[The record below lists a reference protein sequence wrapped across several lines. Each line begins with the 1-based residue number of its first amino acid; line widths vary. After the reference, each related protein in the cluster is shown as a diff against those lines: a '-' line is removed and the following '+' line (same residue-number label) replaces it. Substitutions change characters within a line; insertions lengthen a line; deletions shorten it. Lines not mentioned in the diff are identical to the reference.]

1 MKKKLIFLCILIFI
15 VYILFFPQDAVTAAT
30 DGLVLWYER
39 VLPSLLPFAILSNIL
54 IYSGFTGYLVKL
66 LYPLLRLILPA
77 SRNGSFVLLSGFLFG
92 FPMGSKNCAEMLK
105 CGQLEYQ
112 EAEILFMVTNN
123 ISPVFISSYI
133 LCQELHMPSLI
144 PLSYLVIFLPP
155 LIAGRLLFFFTE
167 KKQSVSNHST
177 TYKKPASGSQINFKI
192 IDAGIMNGFETLVR
206 IGGYIML
213 FSILIS
219 LVEKLPLPK
228 PVLLLLENVLEI
240 TNGINCL
247 ANTDWSIQTKYILA
261 MTATAFGGLSGIAQT
276 SSMVKGTSLSMKKYC
291 LVKLFLTLC
300 TFLLAVAVS
309 VFLF

>member
-15 VYILFFPQDAVTAAT
+15 VYILFFPQDAVTAAA

-192 IDAGIMNGFETLVR
+192 IDAGIMNGFETLTR
-206 IGGYIML
+206 LGGYIML
-213 FSILIS
+213 FSMIAS
-219 LVEKLPLPK
+219 LLQKLPIPHILTLILTGM
-228 PVLLLLENVLEI
+228 VEI
-240 TNGINCL
+240 TNGIAMLPDSGLPKSTQYVL
-247 ANTDWSIQTKYILA
+247 AVLY
-261 MTATAFGGLSGIAQT
+261 TAFGGLSGIAQT
-276 SSMVKGTSLSMKKYC
+276 IRDTPLSIKRYCIAKLLLAACCGLLAC
-291 LVKLFLTLC
+291 LVSQIFHL
-300 TFLLAVAVS
+300 
-309 VFLF
+309 

>member
-15 VYILFFPQDAVTAAT
+15 VYILFFPQDAVTAAA

-167 KKQSVSNHST
+167 KKQSVSNQLHHIQ
-177 TYKKPASGSQINFKI
+177 KASIW
-192 IDAGIMNGFETLVR
+192 
-206 IGGYIML
+206 
-213 FSILIS
+213 IS
-219 LVEKLPLPK
+219 NK
-228 PVLLLLENVLEI
+228 
-240 TNGINCL
+240 
-247 ANTDWSIQTKYILA
+247 
-261 MTATAFGGLSGIAQT
+261 F
-276 SSMVKGTSLSMKKYC
+276 
-291 LVKLFLTLC
+291 
-300 TFLLAVAVS
+300 
-309 VFLF
+309 